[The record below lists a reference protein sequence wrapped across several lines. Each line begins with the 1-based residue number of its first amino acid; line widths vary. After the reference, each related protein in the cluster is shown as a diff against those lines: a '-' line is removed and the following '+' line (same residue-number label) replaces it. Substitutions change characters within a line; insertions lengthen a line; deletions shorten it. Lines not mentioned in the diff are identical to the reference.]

1 MFEPLKESCGC
12 GGEAVSASQ
21 SSFAAKLV
29 GDRLGGQKESHGP
42 AVKYRNII
50 LIVAALSIL
59 GPFSVDTYFPSF
71 PALAKHF
78 QVTEIQMQATLSM
91 YLAALAGMNLF
102 HGAISDSFGRRR
114 VILISLFVYILT
126 ALACVFAPNFTWLL
140 GLRIV
145 QGLAAG
151 AGMIVSRAVV
161 RDLYDGAQAQKL
173 MAQTAMVGGIGPVLA
188 PIMGGWLHVW
198 FGWRGPFIFLTLLGT
213 AIFCLCYVA
222 LPESL
227 PMRLRQSFHPIP
239 LVRGYKETITNR
251 RFFLMSMCL
260 SLGAGGFLIYIAT
273 ADDVVRNIL
282 GLGPTQFW
290 CMFMPIV
297 AGLII
302 GSAVSTRLA
311 GRAKTKRQIYGGFSF
326 MVFGGFLNFL
336 VNFCFE
342 HPPVPLA
349 VMPISFYTFGCAL
362 VAPILTIESLDIFPE
377 RRGMASSLQGFLQ
390 VIVFAFISGVVAA
403 LVYKSGLKHSIGM
416 IILLGL
422 SALAYM
428 GSQANKVEYEK
439 TPKTQPI
446 LPLKETLDGE

>member
-1 MFEPLKESCGC
+1 MFESLKESCAC
-12 GGEAVSASQ
+12 GGEAVSVPPAP
-21 SSFAAKLV
+21 FVAKIAENRP
-29 GDRLGGQKESHGP
+29 DGQKGFKGP
-42 AVKYRNII
+42 AVKFRNII
-50 LIVAALSIL
+50 LIVAALSVL

-91 YLAALAGMNLF
+91 YLTALAGMNLF

-114 VILISLFVYILT
+114 VILTSLFVYILT

-173 MAQTAMVGGIGPVLA
+173 MAQTAMVGGVGPVLA

-198 FGWRGPFIFLTLLGT
+198 FGWRGPFMFLTLLGI
-213 AIFCLCYVA
+213 AIWCLCYVA

-227 PMRLRQSFHPIP
+227 PVRLRQSFQPGP
-239 LVRGYKETITNR
+239 LLRGYRDTILHR
-251 RFFLMSMCL
+251 RFFLTSMCL

-311 GRAKTKRQIYGGFSF
+311 GRVKTKRQIYGGFAF
-326 MVFGGFLNFL
+326 MVFGAFVNFL

-349 VMPISFYTFGCAL
+349 VMPISFYTFGCSL
-362 VAPILTIESLDIFPE
+362 VAPILTVESLDIFPK

-390 VIVFAFISGVVAA
+390 IIIFALISGVVAA

-416 IILLGL
+416 IVLLGL
-422 SALAYM
+422 SALAFV
-428 GSQANKVEYEK
+428 GSKPSNIEYEK
-439 TPKTQPI
+439 SPKSQPVF
-446 LPLKETLDGE
+446 PLKETLDGE